1 MRRLSFLALVV
12 SGTALAA
19 PIPNKT
25 SRDAKE
31 LPGVW
36 GAERWGQDGV
46 MASKNDYR
54 FAPRVEVAEASL
66 TIQRGPLSY
75 PMRYTLD
82 ASKSPAHIDMVYTDG
97 PDKGRT
103 VKGVYELK
111 GDTLKL
117 CVSRPDGDRPAAL
130 SSRKGEAWELFELTR
145 KKPEE

>member
-1 MRRLSFLALVV
+1 MRRLSFLALIA

-19 PIPNKT
+19 PVPNK
-25 SRDAKE
+25 SARDAKE

-36 GAERWGQDGV
+36 AAERWGDDGV
-46 MASKNDYR
+46 MTSKNEVR
-54 FAPRVEVAEASL
+54 FAPRVEVGEASL

-82 ASKSPAHIDMVYTDG
+82 ASRTPPHIDMVFTDG
-97 PDKGRT
+97 PNQGKT

-111 GDTLKL
+111 GDALKL
-117 CVSRPDGDRPAAL
+117 CVSPPDGDRPAAL
-130 SSRKGEAWELFELTR
+130 ASRKGETWELFELVR